1 MKTRISLLLLYLLS
15 ALCSLSLAESLDSL
29 DVIVKLTD
37 DFRNYHKRVQ
47 QQQPQP
53 IRVITVKK

>member
-1 MKTRISLLLLYLLS
+1 M
-15 ALCSLSLAESLDSL
+15 SLAESLDSL